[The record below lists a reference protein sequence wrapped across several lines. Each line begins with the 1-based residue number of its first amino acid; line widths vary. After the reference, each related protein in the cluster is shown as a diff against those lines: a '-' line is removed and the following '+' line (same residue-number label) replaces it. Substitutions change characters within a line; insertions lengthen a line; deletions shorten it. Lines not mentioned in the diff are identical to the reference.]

1 MVFVSARK
9 TGFSVTGTF
18 ALLSPYIRLRFA
30 GMDEGRKRTL
40 LIAACILAARKLVTI
55 ENKNSPAAI
64 AAMSEAISLAE
75 RMMRKIDSQWPK

>member
-1 MVFVSARK
+1 
-9 TGFSVTGTF
+9 
-18 ALLSPYIRLRFA
+18 
-30 GMDEGRKRTL
+30 MDEGRKRTL